1 MTQPSI
7 THYKNQIRDWSD
19 DAVKWV
25 DDIPKKQWLQAHDER
40 RRWGHMTTNISEC
53 VNNVLK
59 GVRNLPIS
67 PIVQATYYRSTELFV
82 KRGSEAQ
89 AMMAS
94 GKIYSD
100 KVLDNLAKER
110 TISNTHQ
117 VYIHNRGQSIFRVQ
131 ELVCPPSGRPT
142 GTFMVDLDKKWCD
155 CGEFQAL
162 HYPCSHVITACSKI
176 HHDFVM
182 YVSPC
187 YTLQY
192 VYNVYQEEF
201 QPVPLQSYWPE
212 YNGIELCHNP
222 IMRRDP
228 KGRPQSARIHTEMNQ
243 RESSRHS
250 KRCSIC
256 RNEGHNKKK
265 CPNNTNVSERN

>member
-1 MTQPSI
+1 
-7 THYKNQIRDWSD
+7 
-19 DAVKWV
+19 
-25 DDIPKKQWLQAHDER
+25 
-40 RRWGHMTTNISEC
+40 
-53 VNNVLK
+53 
-59 GVRNLPIS
+59 
-67 PIVQATYYRSTELFV
+67 
-82 KRGSEAQ
+82 
-89 AMMAS
+89 
-94 GKIYSD
+94 
-100 KVLDNLAKER
+100 
-110 TISNTHQ
+110 
-117 VYIHNRGQSIFRVQ
+117 
-131 ELVCPPSGRPT
+131 
-142 GTFMVDLDKKWCD
+142 
-155 CGEFQAL
+155 
-162 HYPCSHVITACSKI
+162 
-176 HHDFVM
+176 M